1 MFAFDREFGWP
12 DKEKGNCTGKQSD
25 LGMTL
30 EDQHTDLKSLRTIT
44 GKTADWDA
52 LAKDCVCF
60 ANGAGGRLLVGIEDG
75 EMLPPAAQVVPPELL
90 DRLRKR
96 IGELTVNVQA
106 LPSLQRAANGGE
118 YIELTID
125 RSPGVASTRD
135 GRYFLRVGDSC
146 QPVLGDDVLRLA
158 NERPGRPWE
167 AMDSGMPRSAADPGK
182 LAHFAENI
190 RASDR
195 VKDSVKEKSA
205 DELLTHYGL
214 AQSATLTRLGVL
226 LLGTAAD
233 RRALGTAP
241 LVQAIKYDEHGQKIN
256 KWVWDDCELS
266 PIELVDAIWREV
278 PDFRESYEVAE
289 GLYRRSVPAY
299 DEKVVRELLVNA
311 LVHRPYTQQGDIY
324 LNLHPERLEVVNPGR
339 LPLGVTPRNI
349 LHASRRRNE
358 GLARVF
364 HDLGLMERE
373 GSGFDLVYDRLL
385 SQGRPAPVPEE
396 GADWVKVTIQ
406 RRIAK
411 PEVMR
416 LITEADARFQLTQRE
431 RITLGVLAQTE
442 GMTARELGAA
452 LETEG
457 AEELAVWMG
466 RLIQSALVQTSGK
479 TSGMRY
485 FVAPECLRG
494 AQLDRKTTLGRIAPH
509 RLLALI
515 LEDLARYPDSSSAD
529 INRRIGVEI
538 SAKTV
543 KRALDDLVDTGRVI
557 HEGERRWRRYRL
569 SDRERKGHE
578 AGEFS

>member
-1 MFAFDREFGWP
+1 
-12 DKEKGNCTGKQSD
+12 
-25 LGMTL
+25 MTL
-30 EDQHTDLKSLRTIT
+30 EDQHTDLKSLRTVI
-44 GKTADWDA
+44 GKTADWES

-60 ANGAGGRLLVGIEDG
+60 ANGAGGRLLIGMEDG
-75 EMLPPAAQVVPPELL
+75 ETLPPAGQVVPPEVL

-96 IGELTVNVQA
+96 IGELTVNVQV

-118 YIELTID
+118 FIELLIE
-125 RSPGVASTRD
+125 RSPSVASTRD

-167 AMDSGMPRSAADPGK
+167 VMDSGVPRGAADPAK
-182 LAHFAENI
+182 LGNFVQGI
-190 RASDR
+190 RASGR

-205 DELLTHYGL
+205 DELLTHYAL
-214 AQSATLTRLGVL
+214 AQGRTLTRLGVL
-226 LLGTAAD
+226 LLGTTAE

-241 LVQAIKYDEHGQKIN
+241 LVQAIKYDEQGQKIN
-256 KWVWDDCELS
+256 KWVWDDCALS
-266 PIELVDAIWREV
+266 PVELVDAVWREV

-324 LNLHPERLEVVNPGR
+324 LNLYPDRLALVNPGR
-339 LPLGVTPRNI
+339 LPLGVTPRNM

-358 GLARVF
+358 GMARVF

-373 GSGFDLVYDRLL
+373 GSGFDLIYDRLL

-416 LITEADARFQLTQRE
+416 LLTEADARFQLTQRE

-442 GMTARELGAA
+442 GMTARELGAM

-457 AEELAVWMG
+457 ADELAGWLG
-466 RLIQSALVQTSGK
+466 RLQTLALVQSTGR
-479 TSGMRY
+479 TQGTRY
-485 FVAPECLRG
+485 FVDPALLLG
-494 AQLDRKTTLGRIAPH
+494 ADLKIPTTLLRIEPH
-509 RLLALI
+509 RLLELI
-515 LEDLARYPDSSSAD
+515 REDLRRYPLSK
-529 INRRIGVEI
+529 IGEI
-538 SAKTV
+538 SARIGPEV
-543 KRALDDLVDTGRVI
+543 NRSQLKRALAELVSCGVAVLT
-557 HEGERRWRRYRL
+557 GERNAARYRL
-569 SDRERKGHE
+569 ALEK
-578 AGEFS
+578 

>member
-1 MFAFDREFGWP
+1 MA
-12 DKEKGNCTGKQSD
+12 
-25 LGMTL
+25 L
-30 EDQHTDLKSLRTIT
+30 EDHHTDLKSLRTVT
-44 GKTADWDA
+44 GKSADWEA

-60 ANGAGGRLLVGIEDG
+60 ANGAGGRLLIGIEDG
-75 EMLPPAAQVVPPELL
+75 QTLPPAGQVVPSELL

-96 IGELTVNVQA
+96 MGELTVNVQA
-106 LPSLQRAANGGE
+106 LPSVQLAANGGE
-118 YIELTID
+118 FIELVID
-125 RSPGVASTRD
+125 RAPSVASTKD
-135 GRYFLRVGDSC
+135 GRYFLRVGDTC

-167 AMDSGMPRSAADPGK
+167 AMDSGVSSGAAAADK
-182 LAHFAENI
+182 LAAFVKGI
-190 RASDR
+190 SASGR
-195 VKDSVKEKSA
+195 VKESVKEKGA
-205 DELLTHYGL
+205 DALLTHYGL
-214 AQSATLTRLGVL
+214 AQGSTLTRLGAL
-226 LLGTAAD
+226 LLGSPAD

-241 LVQAIKYDEHGQKIN
+241 LVQAIKYDEQGQKIN

-266 PIELVDAIWREV
+266 PVELVDAVWREV

-339 LPLGVTPRNI
+339 LPLGVTPRNM

-373 GSGFDLVYDRLL
+373 GSGFDLIYDRLL

-396 GADWVKVTIQ
+396 GVDWVKVTIQ

-411 PEVMR
+411 PDVMR
-416 LITEADARFQLTQRE
+416 LLAEADARYQLTQRE

-442 GMTARELGAA
+442 GMTARELSAV
-452 LETEG
+452 LEAEG
-457 AEELAVWMG
+457 GDYLSVWFG
-466 RLIQSALVQTSGK
+466 RLVSAGLVHTTGK

-485 FVAPECLRG
+485 FVAPDWLRG
-494 AQLDRKTTLGRIAPH
+494 AQLDRKTTLTRITPH
-509 RLLALI
+509 RLHALI
-515 LEDLARYPDSSSAD
+515 LEDLARYPESSSAD

-543 KRALDDLVDTGRVI
+543 KRALDHLLGTNEVVYS
-557 HEGERRWRRYRL
+557 GERRWRRYRL
-569 SDRERKGHE
+569 G
-578 AGEFS
+578 A

>member
-1 MFAFDREFGWP
+1 
-12 DKEKGNCTGKQSD
+12 
-25 LGMTL
+25 MTL
-30 EDQHTDLKSLRTIT
+30 EDQHTDRKSLRTVT
-44 GKTADWDA
+44 GKTADWEA

-60 ANGAGGRLLVGIEDG
+60 ANGAGGRLLIGMEDG
-75 EMLPPAAQVVPPELL
+75 EAMPPAGQVVPRELL

-106 LPSLQRAANGGE
+106 LPSLQHATNGGE
-118 YIELTID
+118 FIELVID
-125 RSPGVASTRD
+125 RSASVASTRD
-135 GRYFLRVGDSC
+135 GRYFLRVGDTC

-167 AMDSGMPRSAADPGK
+167 AMESGVPRGAADADK
-182 LAHFAENI
+182 LARFVQGIH
-190 RASDR
+190 ASDR
-195 VKDSVKEKSA
+195 VKDSVKEKGA
-205 DELLTHYGL
+205 DELLSHYGL
-214 AQSATLTRLGVL
+214 ALGHTLTRLGVL
-226 LLGTAAD
+226 LLGTTDD

-241 LVQAIKYDEHGQKIN
+241 LVQAIKYDEQGQKIN
-256 KWVWDDCELS
+256 KWVWDDCALS
-266 PIELVDAIWREV
+266 PVELVDAIWREV

-324 LNLHPERLEVVNPGR
+324 LNLHPERLAVVNPGR
-339 LPLGVTPRNI
+339 LPLGVTPRNM

-373 GSGFDLVYDRLL
+373 GSGFDLIYDRLL

-406 RRIAK
+406 RRIVK

-416 LITEADARFQLTQRE
+416 LVTQADERFQLTQRE

-442 GMTARELGAA
+442 GMTVRELGAF
-452 LETEG
+452 LETG
-457 AEELAVWMG
+457 DADELAGWLG
-466 RLIQSALVQTSGK
+466 QLVPTGLVLTTGK

-485 FVAPECLRG
+485 FVAPAWLRG
-494 AQLDRKTTLGRIAPH
+494 VQLDRKTTLSRITPH
-509 RLLALI
+509 RLQALV
-515 LEDLARYPDSSSAD
+515 LEDLARYPDSSSVD
-529 INRRIGVEI
+529 INRRIGAEI

-543 KRALDDLVDTGRVI
+543 KRALDELLGAAEIAYAGD
-557 HEGERRWRRYRL
+557 RRWRRYRL
-569 SDRERKGHE
+569 SGMLSKGQKG
-578 AGEFS
+578 GEFS

>member
-1 MFAFDREFGWP
+1 
-12 DKEKGNCTGKQSD
+12 
-25 LGMTL
+25 MTL
-30 EDQHTDLKSLRTIT
+30 EDQHTDRKSLRTVI
-44 GKTADWDA
+44 GKTADWEA

-60 ANGAGGRLLVGIEDG
+60 ANGAGGRLLIGMEDG
-75 EMLPPAAQVVPPELL
+75 EALPPAGQIVPPDVL

-106 LPSLQRAANGGE
+106 LPSLQCATNGGE
-118 YIELTID
+118 YIDLAID
-125 RSPGVASTRD
+125 RSPSVASTRD

-167 AMDSGMPRSAADPGK
+167 IMDSGVLRSAADADK
-182 LAHFAENI
+182 VARFAQGI
-190 RASDR
+190 RESGR
-195 VKDSVKEKSA
+195 VKSSVKEKSA
-205 DELLTHYGL
+205 DELLPHYGL
-214 AQSATLTRLGVL
+214 AQGTTLTRLGVL
-226 LLGTAAD
+226 LIGTTPD

-241 LVQAIKYDEHGQKIN
+241 LVQAIKYDEQGQKIN
-256 KWVWDDCELS
+256 KWVWDDCALS
-266 PIELVDAIWREV
+266 PVELVDAIWREV

-299 DEKVVRELLVNA
+299 DEKVVRELVVNA

-339 LPLGVTPRNI
+339 LPLGVTPRNM

-373 GSGFDLVYDRLL
+373 GSGFDLIYDRLL

-396 GADWVKVTIQ
+396 GIDWVKVTIQ
-406 RRIAK
+406 RRIVK

-416 LITEADARFQLTQRE
+416 LLSEADELFQLNQRE
-431 RITLGVLAQTE
+431 RITLGALAQTE
-442 GMTARELGAA
+442 GMTARELGSV
-452 LETEG
+452 LETHG
-457 AEELAVWMG
+457 ADELTAWLG
-466 RLIQSALVQTSGK
+466 QLLPYGLVLTTGK

-485 FVAPECLRG
+485 FVAPDWLRG
-494 AQLDRKTTLGRIAPH
+494 AHLDRKTTLSRISPH
-509 RLLALI
+509 RLQALI
-515 LEDLARYPDSSSAD
+515 LEDLARYPESSSAD
-529 INRRIGVEI
+529 INRRIGAEI

-543 KRALDDLVDTGRVI
+543 KRALDDLVATHHVS
-557 HEGERRWRRYRL
+557 HQGERRWRRYRL
-569 SDRERKGHE
+569 SGVESKGQKLGNL
-578 AGEFS
+578 A

>member
-1 MFAFDREFGWP
+1 
-12 DKEKGNCTGKQSD
+12 
-25 LGMTL
+25 MTL
-30 EDQHTDLKSLRTIT
+30 EDQYTDLKSLRTVT
-44 GKTADWDA
+44 GKTADWEA

-60 ANGAGGRLLVGIEDG
+60 ANGAGGRLLIGMEDG
-75 EMLPPAAQVVPPELL
+75 VALPPAGQVVPPELL

-106 LPSLQRAANGGE
+106 LPSLLRAANGGE
-118 YIELTID
+118 FIELVIE
-125 RSPGVASTRD
+125 RAPGVASTRD

-158 NERPGRPWE
+158 NERPGCPWE
-167 AMDSGMPRSAADPGK
+167 VMDSGVSRIAADAEK
-182 LAHFAENI
+182 FAHFVQGI
-190 RASDR
+190 RASGR

-205 DELLTHYGL
+205 DELITHYGL
-214 AQSATLTRLGVL
+214 AQGGTLTRLGVL
-226 LLGTAAD
+226 LLGTTAD

-241 LVQAIKYDEHGQKIN
+241 LVQAIKYDEQGQKIN
-256 KWVWDDCELS
+256 KWVWDDCALS
-266 PIELVDAIWREV
+266 PVELVDSIWREV

-339 LPLGVTPRNI
+339 LPLGVTPRNM

-373 GSGFDLVYDRLL
+373 GSGFDLIYDRLL

-406 RRIAK
+406 RRIVK

-416 LITEADARFQLTQRE
+416 LLTEADERFQLTQRE
-431 RITLGVLAQTE
+431 RITLGALAQTE
-442 GMTARELGAA
+442 GMTARELGSV
-452 LETEG
+452 LETHG
-457 AEELAVWMG
+457 ADELAGWLG
-466 RLIQSALVQTSGK
+466 RLQALALVQSTGR
-479 TSGMRY
+479 TQGTRY
-485 FVAPECLRG
+485 FVDPTLLRG
-494 AQLDRKTTLGRIAPH
+494 AELKIPTTLLRIEPH
-509 RLLALI
+509 RLMELI
-515 LEDLARYPDSSSAD
+515 REDLRRYPRSK
-529 INRRIGVEI
+529 IGEIGGRIGPELNR
-538 SAKTV
+538 SQL
-543 KRALDDLVDTGRVI
+543 KRALAELVGLSVVVM
-557 HEGERRWRRYRL
+557 EGARNGARYRL
-569 SDRERKGHE
+569 ADER
-578 AGEFS
+578 